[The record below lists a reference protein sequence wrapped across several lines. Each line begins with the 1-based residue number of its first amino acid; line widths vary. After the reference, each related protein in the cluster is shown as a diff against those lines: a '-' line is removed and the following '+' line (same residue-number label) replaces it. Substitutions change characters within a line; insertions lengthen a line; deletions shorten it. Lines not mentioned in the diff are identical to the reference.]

1 MDVTKTPPPGLAPAH
16 AGTPTAD
23 TGAPSAETG
32 ARLAPD
38 VAASADRADIR
49 PLDIPAA
56 LRIFLAEVRASF
68 ELTALSLGDDLGS
81 TAGAT
86 SGADTPAAAARAI
99 LRVFLQSIPE
109 ESSSVVLWATAA
121 AQSQNSLQ
129 AALDR
134 ATSAVSAW
142 RDVPSMV
149 VDAAKETHALVLSVL
164 NEDLENAA
172 WLRPEWAGLA
182 PRLEKFRRR
191 RRFARRHL
199 SDPDYSQRRFDDDEH
214 RT

>member
-1 MDVTKTPPPGLAPAH
+1 MDVTKTPPPGFAPAG
-16 AGTPTAD
+16 APSD
-23 TGAPSAETG
+23 TGARSAETG
-32 ARLAPD
+32 ARLMPG

-68 ELTALSLGDDLGS
+68 ELTALTMGDDLGS
-81 TAGAT
+81 AAGAPPL
-86 SGADTPAAAARAI
+86 ADAPASAARAI
-99 LRVFLQSIPE
+99 LEVFLQSIPE
-109 ESSSVVLWATAA
+109 NSSSVALWAAA
-121 AQSQNSLQ
+121 ATQSQNSLQ

-134 ATSAVSAW
+134 AASAVSAW

-149 VDAAKETHALVLSVL
+149 VDAAKETHALVASMLS
-164 NEDLENAA
+164 EDLENAA

-191 RRFARRHL
+191 RRFIRRHL
-199 SDPDYSQRRFDDDEH
+199 SDPDYLQRRFDDDQEH
-214 RT
+214 ER